1 MEKSKERNDKIDHV
15 SKENKRLTGLLIDK
29 INLIEQLQMQI
40 NSFESKIASIINE
53 NSKLTALY
61 EQSSISVREMT
72 TTIEESK
79 KQREH

>member
-72 TTIEESK
+72 MTIEESK